1 MVLVLGEGYV
11 EDLLMLIEFYVLEG
25 VLVLGFVFWVG
36 GVDVDLFLLF

>member
-25 VLVLGFVFWVG
+25 VLVLGFGFRVG
-36 GVDVDLFLLF
+36 GVDVD